1 MLVSTNSLRGAAM
14 PAIVAKSLLS
24 IEKGHV
30 YNFLAVTLF
39 GRKLALGRGGTHIG
53 GTSGARFAL
62 VRAFVTVH
70 TFGNEQPRA
79 ADRRV
84 NVSEAHS

>member
-1 MLVSTNSLRGAAM
+1 MH
-14 PAIVAKSLLS
+14 I
-24 IEKGHV
+24 

-62 VRAFVTVH
+62 FLAFVTVH
-70 TFGNEQPRA
+70 TFGNEQPR
-79 ADRRV
+79 DRRV
-84 NVSEAHS
+84 NDVRRS